1 MIHLVTQHGTGDTYM
16 TLAFAAAVARVRNDK
31 VSVRIKPEHRAIV
44 DMFPDVSGHDLPK
57 GWTTTDTPINCHP
70 ASFSGDISRFA
81 YLDRAPSHAD
91 LWRAMLDLPLDE
103 PMVRGQFSHTANNVS
118 PEKVFVIKE
127 ARSWPNNHPE
137 FWPAL
142 IDALEQSGRLVGVNK
157 PEDSL
162 DTVFTNCSYANWV
175 IGPQCG
181 VMAILC
187 HALFPCR
194 KTICTPD
201 VDGTGWIVPKTYPYG
216 YVTKFAGEDY
226 DVDEVKI
233 TEDVEGAVKRVIDGD
248 GGSGSLIRDIPVRI
262 NYGEFCDRLSIL
274 QVKAMNKPTRGAV
287 AREYY
292 KLFEKIAPMLDSSFK
307 TTDAFAKLWDV
318 NVKAWDVNERLVTDV
333 FSRGNVLSS
342 DFVAVSKLQKKRTE
356 LKNQINELFGSQ
368 QEVKSYYK

>member
-16 TLAFAAAVARVRNDK
+16 TLAFAQAVARARRD
-31 VSVRIKPEHRAIV
+31 RITVTVKPEHEAIV
-44 DMFPDVSGHDLPK
+44 KMFGVEPGGIEK
-57 GWTTTDTPINCHP
+57 AGTTTINCHP

-142 IDALEQSGRLVGVNK
+142 IDTLEQSGRLVGVNK

-274 QVKAMNKPTRGAV
+274 QVKAMNKPTRAV
-287 AREYY
+287 TREYY
-292 KLFEKIAPMLDSSFK
+292 RMCEQFAPMVNSK
-307 TTDAFAKLWDV
+307 TVGLYDDLLNV
-318 NVKAWDVNERLVTDV
+318 NRQAWDVNERLVTDV